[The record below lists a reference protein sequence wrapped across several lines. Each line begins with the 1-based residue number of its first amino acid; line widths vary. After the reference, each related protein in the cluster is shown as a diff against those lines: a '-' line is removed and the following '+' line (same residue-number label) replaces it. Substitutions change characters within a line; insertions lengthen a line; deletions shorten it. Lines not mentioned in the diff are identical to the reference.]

1 MNTVR
6 DFAEIV
12 NGGPRGGEPRSGT
25 RTALLGEC
33 RGLIQDRLNDVVA
46 QALSRISEDLTSEA
60 LRAKRYD
67 HKLALL
73 EAVML
78 VRENRIEL
86 EERFRDSFGSVYE
99 RLLNPNTENWPAPAA
114 VSLDDLSLV
123 SEDQVADQIQ
133 IDRLI
138 MKARAALDPQQT
150 LGVRARLGAMVEKDW
165 FDESRHPVAPEAI
178 FEALRMTLQDVS
190 TRPEIQSALMDA
202 FEPYFSNSLNGIYR
216 AVNDL
221 LKTNHILP
229 QIKPNFVSDGPTNR
243 GASAPPAEGA
253 HKPPVA
259 EAADASAGAAGIDPS
274 WTAASIDRLQ
284 KALNSAYSGQSA
296 GITQM
301 AQILA
306 NPAMLATDRLPM
318 QPVWAP
324 LVDSLTA
331 LQQGNA
337 DQPNEIT
344 FPALTQQVRDQGAP
358 IDLITVEIVG
368 MVFDYIYND
377 RRLPDTIK
385 QQLLRLQ
392 VVAVKA
398 ALLDRGFFARRHHPL
413 RQLIDRI
420 SDVGA
425 DPEFDSGSGS
435 PMLTGFDALLTEVI
449 GTFKTDLQVFED
461 AIEKVEA
468 IEREELARHADS
480 LDGTSALAARV
491 EAEQLARED
500 ACAQI
505 EQRLNKNVPAFT
517 RAFLLETW
525 SSAMARARVDQGD
538 DIDPYAWDLALKSA
552 EYLIW
557 SVLPKRRDDI
567 PRLASILPGLIRGL
581 NKGLD
586 LIEFEPQAR
595 SAFFDALMKT
605 HTREISAAKHRASQG
620 DPDPVHVSISISTDG
635 NIRFVPNEKAQSAV
649 LPEND
654 QIDELLDGLKRGNR
668 IEVAAEGESRL
679 FKLAWVSPARTLF
692 ILSRHPD
699 DSMTL
704 QGSELASML
713 HRGLARVL
721 SGESALDRAITSVAS
736 DSAETMERGSTDPL
750 ER

>member
-6 DFAEIV
+6 DFAEMV
-12 NGGPRGGEPRSGT
+12 NGAQGSGEPPPRS
-25 RTALLGEC
+25 RAALLHEC
-33 RGLIQDRLNDVVA
+33 SGLIQERLNDVVA

-86 EERFRDSFGSVYE
+86 EERFRDCFGSIYE
-99 RLLNPNTENWPAPAA
+99 RLLHPNAEDWPNPAP

-138 MKARAALDPQQT
+138 MKARAALDPQQA
-150 LGVRARLGAMVEKDW
+150 LGVRARLGALVDKDW
-165 FDESRHPVAPEAI
+165 FDESRHPVAPEAV
-178 FEALRMTLQDVS
+178 FEALRLTLQDVS
-190 TRPEIQSALMDA
+190 SRPEIQSALLDA
-202 FEPYFSNSLNGIYR
+202 FEPYFSNNLNGIYL

-221 LKTNHILP
+221 LKKNHILP
-229 QIKPNFVSDGPTNR
+229 QIKPTFVSDGPSNR
-243 GASAPPAEGA
+243 GVPAAPAPA
-253 HKPPVA
+253 PQSQVA
-259 EAADASAGAAGIDPS
+259 AVADAAAGVAGIDPS

-284 KALNSAYSGQSA
+284 RALNSAYSGQSS
-296 GITQM
+296 GLTQM
-301 AQILA
+301 ARILA
-306 NPAMLATDRLPM
+306 NPAMLASDRLPM

-324 LVDSLTA
+324 LVDSLTD
-331 LQQGNA
+331 LQQGSA
-337 DQPNEIT
+337 GQPNDVSM
-344 FPALTQQVRDQGAP
+344 PALMQQVRDQGAP

-425 DPEFDSGSGS
+425 DPDFDSDDGS
-435 PMLTGFDALLTEVI
+435 PMLTGFGALLTEVI
-449 GTFKTDLQVFED
+449 GTFHTDLQVFED
-461 AIEKVEA
+461 AIAKVDA
-468 IEREELARHADS
+468 IEREELARHAVS
-480 LDGTSALAARV
+480 LDGTSALASRA
-491 EAEQLARED
+491 EAEQLALSAARLE
-500 ACAQI
+500 I
-505 EQRLNKNVPAFT
+505 EQRLNKHVPAFT
-517 RAFLLETW
+517 RVFLLETW
-525 SSAMARARVDQGD
+525 SRAMARARVDQGD
-538 DIDPYAWDLALKSA
+538 DIDPYVWDLGLKSA

-557 SVLPKRRDDI
+557 SVLPKRREDI

-586 LIEFEPQAR
+586 LIEFDPQAR
-595 SAFFDALMKT
+595 SAFFDELMKT
-605 HTREISAAKHRASQG
+605 HTREISAAKQRASKG

-635 NIRFVPNEKAQSAV
+635 TIRFVPKEKSQSAA

-654 QIDELLDGLKRGNR
+654 QIDALLDGLKRGNR
-668 IEVAAEGESRL
+668 IEVAGDGESRL

-713 HRGLARVL
+713 HRGLARVM
-721 SGESALDRAITSVAS
+721 SEESALDRAITSVAG
-736 DSAETMERGSTDPL
+736 EPTVTMDLGSGEPPQ
-750 ER
+750 R

>member
-6 DFAEIV
+6 DFAEMV
-12 NGGPRGGEPRSGT
+12 NGGPGCGESRSGT
-25 RTALLGEC
+25 RSALLGEC
-33 RGLIQDRLNDVVA
+33 RGLIQDRLNDVIA

-86 EERFRDSFGSVYE
+86 EERFRESFGSVYE
-99 RLLNPNTENWPAPAA
+99 RLLNPNVEDWPNPAP

-138 MKARAALDPQQT
+138 MKARAALDPQQA

-165 FDESRHPVAPEAI
+165 FDDSRHPVAPEAI

-190 TRPEIQSALMDA
+190 TRPEIQSALLDA
-202 FEPYFSNSLNGIYR
+202 FEPYFSNNLNGIYR

-221 LKTNHILP
+221 LKKNQILP
-229 QIKPNFVSDGPTNR
+229 QIKPTFVSDGPTNR
-243 GASAPPAEGA
+243 GASAPAEAAPQPA
-253 HKPPVA
+253 VA

-284 KALNSAYSGQSA
+284 KALNSAYSGQSS
-296 GITQM
+296 GLTQM

-337 DQPNEIT
+337 NQSNDLS
-344 FPALTQQVRDQGAP
+344 FPALAQQVRDQGAP

-413 RQLIDRI
+413 RQLIDSI

-425 DPEFDSGSGS
+425 DPDFDSDSGS

-449 GTFKTDLQVFED
+449 GTFNTDLQVFDD
-461 AIEKVEA
+461 AIVKVEA
-468 IEREELARHADS
+468 IGREELARHADS
-480 LDGTSALAARV
+480 LDGTSAVAARV
-491 EAEQLARED
+491 EAEQLARSD
-500 ACAQI
+500 ARAEI
-505 EQRLNKNVPAFT
+505 EQRLNKNVPDYT
-517 RAFLLETW
+517 RVFLLETW

-538 DIDPYAWDLALKSA
+538 DIDPYAWDLGLKSA

-586 LIEFEPQAR
+586 LIEFDPQAR
-595 SAFFDALMKT
+595 SAFFDELMKT
-605 HTREISAAKHRASQG
+605 HTREISAAKQRASKG

-635 NIRFVPNEKAQSAV
+635 TIRFVPNEKAKSAV

-654 QIDELLDGLKRGNR
+654 QIDALLDGLKRGNR

-704 QGSELASML
+704 QGSEIASML

-721 SGESALDRAITSVAS
+721 SEESALDRAITSVAN
-736 DSAETMERGSTDPL
+736 ESTDTIVRGPTVSL

>member
-1 MNTVR
+1 MDTVR
-6 DFAEIV
+6 DFAETV
-12 NGGPRGGEPRSGT
+12 NAGPKGSEPQPGARA
-25 RTALLGEC
+25 ALLGEC
-33 RGLIQDRLNDVVA
+33 RGLILDRLNDVVA

-78 VRENRIEL
+78 VRENRHEL
-86 EERFRDSFGSVYE
+86 EERFRESFGSVYE
-99 RLLNPNTENWPAPAA
+99 RLLNPNAEDWPNPAPASA
-114 VSLDDLSLV
+114 DDLSLV
-123 SEDQVADQIQ
+123 SEDQVTDRIQ

-138 MKARAALDPQQT
+138 TKARAAIDPQQT
-150 LGVRARLGAMVEKDW
+150 LGVRARLGALVEKDW

-178 FEALRMTLQDVS
+178 FEALRATLKEVS
-190 TRPEIQSALMDA
+190 TRPEIQSALLDA
-202 FEPYFSNSLNGIYR
+202 FEPYFSTNLNGVYQ
-216 AVNDL
+216 AVNEL

-229 QIKPNFVSDGPTNR
+229 QIKPTFVTDGPTNR
-243 GASAPPAEGA
+243 GAFAP
-253 HKPPVA
+253 A
-259 EAADASAGAAGIDPS
+259 EAAPAVAGAAGASTGTTAGAFSDAAGIDS
-274 WTAASIDRLQ
+274 AWTTASIDRLQ
-284 KALNSAYSGQSA
+284 KALHSAHSGQSS
-296 GITQM
+296 GLTQM
-301 AQILA
+301 ARILA

-324 LVDSLTA
+324 LVDSLTE
-331 LQQGNA
+331 LQQGIAN
-337 DQPNEIT
+337 QPNDFS

-425 DPEFDSGSGS
+425 DPDADSGGAS
-435 PMLTGFDALLTEVI
+435 PMLAGFDALLTEVI
-449 GTFKTDLQVFED
+449 GTFNTDLQVFED

-468 IEREELARHADS
+468 IEREELARHADC
-480 LDGTSALAARV
+480 LDGTSSVALRV
-491 EAEQLARED
+491 EAEQFARDD
-500 ACAQI
+500 ARADI
-505 EQRLNKNVPAFT
+505 EQRLNNNVPAYI
-517 RAFLLETW
+517 RVFLLETW
-525 SSAMARARVDQGD
+525 SSAMARARVDHAD
-538 DIDPYAWDLALKSA
+538 DIDPYAWDLGLKSA

-586 LIEFEPQAR
+586 LIEFDPQAR

-605 HTREISAAKHRASQG
+605 HTHELTAAKQRARQG
-620 DPDPVHVSISISTDG
+620 NSEPAHASISISSGGT
-635 NIRFVPNEKAQSAV
+635 IRFVPHEKAQSAV

-654 QIDELLDGLKRGNR
+654 QIDELLGELKRGSR

-713 HRGLARVL
+713 HRGLARVM
-721 SGESALDRAITSVAS
+721 SDESALDRAITSVTS
-736 DSAETMERGSTDPL
+736 ESTATV
-750 ER
+750 

>member
-6 DFAEIV
+6 DFSEML
-12 NGGPRGGEPRSGT
+12 NGAAGVGETPSRPRAT
-25 RTALLGEC
+25 LLHEC

-46 QALSRISEDLTSEA
+46 QALARIGEDLTSEA

-86 EERFRDSFGSVYE
+86 EERFRESFGSVYE
-99 RLLNPNTENWPAPAA
+99 RLLNPNADNWPAPAL

-138 MKARAALDPQQT
+138 TKARAALDPQQT
-150 LGVRARLGAMVEKDW
+150 LGVRARLGALVDKDW
-165 FDESRHPVAPEAI
+165 FEESRHPVAPEAI
-178 FEALRMTLQDVS
+178 FEALRMTLQDLS
-190 TRPEIQSALMDA
+190 SRPEIQSALLDA
-202 FEPYFSNSLNGIYR
+202 FEPYFSNNLNGIYR

-229 QIKPNFVSDGPTNR
+229 QIKPTFVSDGPANR
-243 GASAPPAEGA
+243 GASAPAEA
-253 HKPPVA
+253 APQPPVA
-259 EAADASAGAAGIDPS
+259 EATDASTGAAGIDPS
-274 WTAASIDRLQ
+274 WTAASIDKLQ
-284 KALNSAYSGQSA
+284 KALNSAYSGQAA
-296 GITQM
+296 GLTQM

-306 NPAMLATDRLPM
+306 NPAMLASDRLPM

-337 DQPNEIT
+337 NQPNDVS

-392 VVAVKA
+392 VIAVKA

-425 DPEFDSGSGS
+425 DPGFDSSSGS

-449 GTFKTDLQVFED
+449 GTFKTDLQVFEE

-480 LDGTSALAARV
+480 LDGTSALAARA
-491 EAEQLARED
+491 EAEQLALKEARAE
-500 ACAQI
+500 I

-517 RAFLLETW
+517 RSFLLETW
-525 SSAMARARVDQGD
+525 SSAMARARVEQGD
-538 DIDPYAWDLALKSA
+538 DIDTYVWDLGLKSA

-586 LIEFEPQAR
+586 LIEFDPQER

-605 HTREISAAKHRASQG
+605 HTREISAAKQRASHG
-620 DPDPVHVSISISTDG
+620 DPDPVNVSISISTDG
-635 NIRFVPNEKAQSAV
+635 AIRFVPNEKAQSAV

-679 FKLAWVSPARTLF
+679 FKLSWVSPARTLF

-713 HRGLARVL
+713 QRGLARVM
-721 SGESALDRAITSVAS
+721 SDQSALDRAITSVAGES
-736 DSAETMERGSTDPL
+736 TDTIGRVSADPL

>member
-6 DFAEIV
+6 DFAEMV
-12 NGGPRGGEPRSGT
+12 NGGPGGGEPRSGT
-25 RTALLGEC
+25 RAALLGEC

-86 EERFRDSFGSVYE
+86 EERFRESFGSVYE
-99 RLLNPNTENWPAPAA
+99 RLLNPNVEDWPNPAP

-123 SEDQVADQIQ
+123 SEDQVADRIQ

-190 TRPEIQSALMDA
+190 TRPEIQSALLDA
-202 FEPYFSNSLNGIYR
+202 FEPYFSNNLNGIYR

-221 LKTNHILP
+221 LKKNQILP
-229 QIKPNFVSDGPTNR
+229 QIKPTFVSDGPTNR
-243 GASAPPAEGA
+243 GASSPAEA
-253 HKPPVA
+253 TPQPAVA

-296 GITQM
+296 GLTQM

-337 DQPNEIT
+337 NQSNDLS
-344 FPALTQQVRDQGAP
+344 FPALAQQVRDQGAP

-425 DPEFDSGSGS
+425 DPDFDSDSGS

-449 GTFKTDLQVFED
+449 GTFNTDLQVFDD

-468 IEREELARHADS
+468 IERDELARHADS
-480 LDGTSALAARV
+480 LDGTSAVAARV
-491 EAEQLARED
+491 EAEQLARRD
-500 ACAQI
+500 ARAEI
-505 EQRLNKNVPAFT
+505 EQRLNKNVPTYT
-517 RAFLLETW
+517 RVFLLEAW

-538 DIDPYAWDLALKSA
+538 DIDPYAWDLGLKSA

-586 LIEFEPQAR
+586 LIEFDPQAR
-595 SAFFDALMKT
+595 SAFFDELMKT
-605 HTREISAAKHRASQG
+605 HTREISAAKQRASKG

-635 NIRFVPNEKAQSAV
+635 TIRFVPNEKAKSAV

-654 QIDELLDGLKRGNR
+654 QIDALLDGLKRGNR

-713 HRGLARVL
+713 HRGLARVM
-721 SGESALDRAITSVAS
+721 SEESALDRAITSVAS
-736 DSAETMERGSTDPL
+736 ESTDTMERGSPVLL

>member
-1 MNTVR
+1 MVNTGP
-6 DFAEIV
+6 
-12 NGGPRGGEPRSGT
+12 NGSEPQSGS
-25 RTALLGEC
+25 RAALLGEC
-33 RGLIQDRLNDVVA
+33 RGLILDRLNDVVA
-46 QALSRISEDLTSEA
+46 QALSRISEDLTAEA
-60 LRAKRYD
+60 LRVKRYD

-78 VRENRIEL
+78 VRENRREL
-86 EERFRDSFGSVYE
+86 QERFRESFGSVYE
-99 RLLNPNTENWPAPAA
+99 RLLNPNTDNWPAPAL

-123 SEDQVADQIQ
+123 SDDQVADRIQ

-138 MKARAALDPQQT
+138 MKARAAIDPQQT
-150 LGVRARLGAMVEKDW
+150 LGVRARLGALVEKDW

-178 FEALRMTLQDVS
+178 FEALRTALQEVS
-190 TRPEIQSALMDA
+190 TRPEVQSALLDA
-202 FEPYFSNSLNGIYR
+202 FEPYFSNNLNGIYQ

-229 QIKPNFVSDGPTNR
+229 QIKPTFVTDGPTNR
-243 GASAPPAEGA
+243 GASAPAEAAPAPA
-253 HKPPVA
+253 VA
-259 EAADASAGAAGIDPS
+259 EAGGASTGASAGASSGATGIDS
-274 WTAASIDRLQ
+274 AWTTASIDRLQ
-284 KALNSAYSGQSA
+284 KALNSAYSGRSS
-296 GITQM
+296 GLTQM

-306 NPAMLATDRLPM
+306 NPAMLAIDRLPM

-324 LVDSLTA
+324 LVDSLTE
-331 LQQGNA
+331 LQQGIAN
-337 DQPNEIT
+337 QPNDFS

-377 RRLPDTIK
+377 RRLPDSIK

-425 DPEFDSGSGS
+425 DPDFDSGIAS
-435 PMLTGFDALLTEVI
+435 PMLAGFDALLTEVI
-449 GTFKTDLQVFED
+449 GTFNTDLKVFEE
-461 AIEKVEA
+461 AIQKVEA
-468 IEREELARHADS
+468 IEREELARHADC
-480 LDGTSALAARV
+480 LDSTSAVAARV
-491 EAEQLARED
+491 EAEQFARDD
-500 ACAQI
+500 ARAEI
-505 EQRLNKNVPAFT
+505 EQRLNKKVPAYT
-517 RAFLLETW
+517 RDFLLETW
-525 SSAMARARVDQGD
+525 SSAMARARVNQAD
-538 DIDPYAWDLALKSA
+538 DIDSYAWDLGLKSA

-586 LIEFEPQAR
+586 LIEFDPQAR
-595 SAFFDALMKT
+595 SAFFDVLMKT
-605 HTREISAAKHRASQG
+605 HTQEITAAKQRASHR
-620 DPDPVHVSISISTDG
+620 DPDPVQMPISILTDG
-635 NIRFVPNEKAQSAV
+635 TIRFVPNKKSQSAV

-654 QIDELLDGLKRGNR
+654 QIDELLGGLKRGDR
-668 IEVAAEGESRL
+668 IEVASEFESRL
-679 FKLAWVSPARTLF
+679 FKLAWVSPARTLY

-704 QGSELASML
+704 QGSELASLL
-713 HRGLARVL
+713 HRGLARVM
-721 SGESALDRAITSVAS
+721 SDESALDRAITSVAS
-736 DSAETMERGSTDPL
+736 ESTEATAL
-750 ER
+750 GGL

>member
-1 MNTVR
+1 MDTVQ
-6 DFAEIV
+6 DFAEML
-12 NGGPRGGEPRSGT
+12 NAGPKGSEPQSGPRA
-25 RTALLGEC
+25 ALLGEC
-33 RGLIQDRLNDVVA
+33 RGLILDRLNDVVA
-46 QALSRISEDLTSEA
+46 QALSRISEDLTAEA

-78 VRENRIEL
+78 VRENRREL
-86 EERFRDSFGSVYE
+86 EERFRESFGSVYE
-99 RLLNPNTENWPAPAA
+99 RLLNPNADHWPAPAL

-123 SEDQVADQIQ
+123 SDDQVADRIQ

-138 MKARAALDPQQT
+138 MKARAAIDPQQT
-150 LGVRARLGAMVEKDW
+150 LGVRARLGALVEKDW

-178 FEALRMTLQDVS
+178 FEALRMALQEVS
-190 TRPEIQSALMDA
+190 TRPEIQSALLDA
-202 FEPYFSNSLNGIYR
+202 FEPYFSNNLNGIYQ

-229 QIKPNFVSDGPTNR
+229 QIKPTFVTDGPTNR
-243 GASAPPAEGA
+243 GAVAPAEAGGA
-253 HKPPVA
+253 STG
-259 EAADASAGAAGIDPS
+259 ASTGASSGAAGIDS
-274 WTAASIDRLQ
+274 AWTTASIDRLQ
-284 KALNSAYSGQSA
+284 KALNSAYSGRSS
-296 GITQM
+296 GLTQM

-324 LVDSLTA
+324 LVDSLTE

-337 DQPNEIT
+337 SGPNNFS
-344 FPALTQQVRDQGAP
+344 FPELTQQVRDQGAP

-377 RRLPDTIK
+377 RRLPDSIK
-385 QQLLRLQ
+385 HQLLRLQ

-425 DPEFDSGSGS
+425 DPDFDSGSAS
-435 PMLTGFDALLTEVI
+435 PMLAGFDALLTEVI
-449 GTFKTDLQVFED
+449 GTFNTDLQVFQD

-468 IEREELARHADS
+468 IEREELARHADC
-480 LDGTSALAARV
+480 LDSTSAVAARV
-491 EAEQLARED
+491 EAEQFARDD
-500 ACAQI
+500 ARAAI
-505 EQRLNKNVPAFT
+505 EQRLNKKVPAYT
-517 RAFLLETW
+517 RDFLLETW
-525 SSAMARARVDQGD
+525 SSAMARARVNQAD
-538 DIDPYAWDLALKSA
+538 DIDSYVWDLGLKSA

-586 LIEFEPQAR
+586 LIEFDPQAR
-595 SAFFDALMKT
+595 SAFFDVLMKT
-605 HTREISAAKHRASQG
+605 HTQEITAAKQRASHS
-620 DPDPVHVSISISTDG
+620 DPDPVQMPISILADG
-635 NIRFVPNEKAQSAV
+635 TIRFVPNEKSQNAV

-654 QIDELLDGLKRGNR
+654 QIDELLGGLKRGDR
-668 IEVAAEGESRL
+668 IEVAGEFESRL
-679 FKLAWVSPARTLF
+679 FKLAWVSPARTLY

-704 QGSELASML
+704 QGSELASLL
-713 HRGLARVL
+713 HRGLARVM
-721 SGESALDRAITSVAS
+721 SDESALDRAITSVAS
-736 DSAETMERGSTDPL
+736 ESTATV
-750 ER
+750 

>member
-1 MNTVR
+1 M
-6 DFAEIV
+6 V
-12 NGGPRGGEPRSGT
+12 NAGPKGIEPQSGPRA
-25 RTALLGEC
+25 ALLGEC
-33 RGLIQDRLNDVVA
+33 RGLILDRLNDVVA

-86 EERFRDSFGSVYE
+86 EERFRESFGSLYE
-99 RLLNPNTENWPAPAA
+99 RLLNPTVDDWPNPAP

-123 SEDQVADQIQ
+123 SEDQVADRIQ

-138 MKARAALDPQQT
+138 MKARAAIDPQQT
-150 LGVRARLGAMVEKDW
+150 LGVRARLGALVEKGW

-178 FEALRMTLQDVS
+178 FEALRTTLREVS
-190 TRPEIQSALMDA
+190 TRPEIQSALLDA
-202 FEPYFSNSLNGIYR
+202 FEPYFSNNLNGIYQ

-229 QIKPNFVSDGPTNR
+229 QIRPTFVTDGPANR
-243 GASAPPAEGA
+243 GAFAPAEA
-253 HKPPVA
+253 APAPAVA
-259 EAADASAGAAGIDPS
+259 EAAGSSAGASSGAAGIDS
-274 WTAASIDRLQ
+274 AWTTASIDRLQ
-284 KALNSAYSGQSA
+284 KALNSAYSGRSS
-296 GITQM
+296 GLTQM

-324 LVDSLTA
+324 LVDSLTE
-331 LQQGNA
+331 LQQGIAN
-337 DQPNEIT
+337 QPNDFS

-377 RRLPDTIK
+377 RRLPDSIK

-425 DPEFDSGSGS
+425 DPDFDSGIAS
-435 PMLTGFDALLTEVI
+435 PMLAGFDALLTEVI
-449 GTFKTDLQVFED
+449 GTFNTDLKVFEE
-461 AIEKVEA
+461 AIQKVEA
-468 IEREELARHADS
+468 IEREELARHADC
-480 LDGTSALAARV
+480 LDSTSAVAARV
-491 EAEQLARED
+491 EAEQFARDD
-500 ACAQI
+500 ARAEI
-505 EQRLNKNVPAFT
+505 EQRLNKKVPVYA
-517 RAFLLETW
+517 RDFLLETW
-525 SSAMARARVDQGD
+525 SSAMARARVNQGD
-538 DIDPYAWDLALKSA
+538 DIDSYAWDLGLKSA

-567 PRLASILPGLIRGL
+567 PLLASILPGLIRGL

-586 LIEFEPQAR
+586 LIEFDPQAR
-595 SAFFDALMKT
+595 SAFFDVLMKT
-605 HTREISAAKHRASQG
+605 HTQEITAAKQRASHS
-620 DPDPVHVSISISTDG
+620 DPDPVQMPISISTDG
-635 NIRFVPNEKAQSAV
+635 TIRFVPNEKSQSAV
-649 LPEND
+649 LPQND
-654 QIDELLDGLKRGNR
+654 QIDELLGGLKRGDR
-668 IEVAAEGESRL
+668 IEVAGEFESRL
-679 FKLAWVSPARTLF
+679 FKLAWVSPARTLY

-704 QGSELASML
+704 QGSELASLL
-713 HRGLARVL
+713 HRGLARVI
-721 SGESALDRAITSVAS
+721 SDESALDRAITSVAS
-736 DSAETMERGSTDPL
+736 ESTATV
-750 ER
+750 

>member
-1 MNTVR
+1 M
-6 DFAEIV
+6 V
-12 NGGPRGGEPRSGT
+12 NAGPKGSEPRPGPRA
-25 RTALLGEC
+25 ALLGEC
-33 RGLIQDRLNDVVA
+33 RGLILDRLNDVVA

-86 EERFRDSFGSVYE
+86 EERFRESFGSVYE
-99 RLLNPNTENWPAPAA
+99 RLLNPNVENWPNPAP

-123 SEDQVADQIQ
+123 SEDQIADRIQ

-138 MKARAALDPQQT
+138 MKARAAIDPQQT
-150 LGVRARLGAMVEKDW
+150 LGVRARLGALVEKDW

-178 FEALRMTLQDVS
+178 FEALRTTLREVS
-190 TRPEIQSALMDA
+190 TRPEIQSALLDA
-202 FEPYFSNSLNGIYR
+202 FEPYFSNNLNGIYQ

-229 QIKPNFVSDGPTNR
+229 QIRPTFVTDGPANR
-243 GASAPPAEGA
+243 GAFTPAEA
-253 HKPPVA
+253 APAVA
-259 EAADASAGAAGIDPS
+259 EAAGASDGATGIDSS
-274 WTAASIDRLQ
+274 WTTASIDRLQ
-284 KALNSAYSGQSA
+284 KALNSAYSGQSS
-296 GITQM
+296 GLTQM
-301 AQILA
+301 ARILA

-324 LVDSLTA
+324 LVDSLTE
-331 LQQGNA
+331 LQQGIAN
-337 DQPNEIT
+337 QPNDFS

-377 RRLPDTIK
+377 RRLPDSIK

-425 DPEFDSGSGS
+425 DPDFDSGSAS
-435 PMLTGFDALLTEVI
+435 PMLAGFDALLTEVI
-449 GTFKTDLQVFED
+449 GTFNTDLQVFEE

-480 LDGTSALAARV
+480 LDGTSSVAARV
-491 EAEQLARED
+491 EAEQFARDD
-500 ACAQI
+500 ARAEI
-505 EQRLNKNVPAFT
+505 EQRLNKKVPAYT
-517 RAFLLETW
+517 RDFLLETW
-525 SSAMARARVDQGD
+525 SSAMARARVNQAD
-538 DIDPYAWDLALKSA
+538 DIDSYAWDLGLKSA

-586 LIEFEPQAR
+586 LIEFDPQAR
-595 SAFFDALMKT
+595 AAFFDVLMKT
-605 HTREISAAKHRASQG
+605 HTQEITAAKQRASHS
-620 DPDPVHVSISISTDG
+620 DPDPVQMPISISTDG
-635 NIRFVPNEKAQSAV
+635 TIRFVPNEKSQSAV

-654 QIDELLDGLKRGNR
+654 QIDALLGGLKRGDR
-668 IEVAAEGESRL
+668 IEVAGEFESRL
-679 FKLAWVSPARTLF
+679 FKLAWVSPARTLY

-704 QGSELASML
+704 QGSELASLL
-713 HRGLARVL
+713 HRGLARVM
-721 SGESALDRAITSVAS
+721 SDESALDRAITSVAS
-736 DSAETMERGSTDPL
+736 ESTATV
-750 ER
+750 

>member
-1 MNTVR
+1 M
-6 DFAEIV
+6 V
-12 NGGPRGGEPRSGT
+12 NAGPKGSEPRSGP
-25 RTALLGEC
+25 RAALLGEC
-33 RGLIQDRLNDVVA
+33 RGLILDRLNDVVA
-46 QALSRISEDLTSEA
+46 QALSRISEDLTAEA

-78 VRENRIEL
+78 VRENRDEL
-86 EERFRDSFGSVYE
+86 EERFRESFGSVYE
-99 RLLNPNTENWPAPAA
+99 RLLNHNVENWPNPAP

-123 SEDQVADQIQ
+123 SEDQVADRIQ

-138 MKARAALDPQQT
+138 MKARAAIDPQQT
-150 LGVRARLGAMVEKDW
+150 LGLRARLGALVEKDW

-178 FEALRMTLQDVS
+178 FEALRTTLQEVS
-190 TRPEIQSALMDA
+190 TRPEIQSALLDA
-202 FEPYFSNSLNGIYR
+202 FEPYFSNNLNGIYL

-221 LKTNHILP
+221 LKANHILP
-229 QIKPNFVSDGPTNR
+229 QIRPTFVTDGPANR
-243 GASAPPAEGA
+243 GAVAPAEA
-253 HKPPVA
+253 APAPAVA
-259 EAADASAGAAGIDPS
+259 EAAGASAGASAGAAGIDS
-274 WTAASIDRLQ
+274 AWTTASIDRLQ
-284 KALNSAYSGQSA
+284 KALNSAYSGQSS
-296 GITQM
+296 GLTQM

-306 NPAMLATDRLPM
+306 NPAMLASDRLPM

-324 LVDSLTA
+324 LVDSLTE

-337 DQPNEIT
+337 SGPSNLS
-344 FPALTQQVRDQGAP
+344 FPELTQQVRDQGAP

-377 RRLPDTIK
+377 RRVPDTIK

-425 DPEFDSGSGS
+425 DPDFDSGSAS
-435 PMLTGFDALLTEVI
+435 PMLAGFDALLTEVI
-449 GTFKTDLQVFED
+449 GTFNTDLQVFDD

-468 IEREELARHADS
+468 IEREELARHADC
-480 LDGTSALAARV
+480 LDSTSSVAARV
-491 EAEQLARED
+491 EAEQFARDD
-500 ACAQI
+500 ARAEI
-505 EQRLNKNVPAFT
+505 EQRLNKKVPAYT
-517 RAFLLETW
+517 RDFLLETW
-525 SSAMARARVDQGD
+525 SSAMARARVDHAD
-538 DIDPYAWDLALKSA
+538 DIDSYAWDLGLKSA

-586 LIEFEPQAR
+586 LIEFDPQAR

-605 HTREISAAKHRASQG
+605 HTHEITAAKQRASKG
-620 DPDPVHVSISISTDG
+620 DPDPVQVSISISTDG
-635 NIRFVPNEKAQSAV
+635 TIRFVPIEKAQSAV

-654 QIDELLDGLKRGNR
+654 QIDELLEGLKRGNR

-679 FKLAWVSPARTLF
+679 FKLAWVSPARTLY

-713 HRGLARVL
+713 HRGLARVI
-721 SGESALDRAITSVAS
+721 SDESALDRAITSVTS
-736 DSAETMERGSTDPL
+736 ESTATV
-750 ER
+750 